1 MESINRNIFL
11 NQDISIKEKN
21 SHKYKIFDYFY
32 NIIDRK
38 SQTSIFTLYFL
49 HFFETIQLLSFAFSF
64 PHYYSWKI
72 SKEAFII
79 ISRIISGFR
88 LTPLLVYAP
97 FKFYSI
103 IFFTCF
109 ILIFIFSISLF
120 IQILY
125 RKSNS
130 KWYNKL
136 LIWVHISIA
145 PLTILLFIPI
155 NELFL
160 IPINCDNN
168 IIFTSSIK
176 CWNSLHFLFL
186 VLGII
191 SALCFCILIIFM
203 NFFYFYPF
211 QYAQSTIRLT
221 SSLDTIII
229 LFNLLYLLKYLL
241 TNILKFTNYS
251 FILSLKYIIMRLI
264 MNIFQLL

>member
-155 NELFL
+155 NEMFL
-160 IPINCDNN
+160 IPINCDNT
-168 IIFTSSIK
+168 IIFTKSIK
-176 CWNSLHFLFL
+176 CWNGLHLLFL

-191 SALCFCILIIFM
+191 SALCFSILILFM
-203 NFFYFYPF
+203 NFYYFYPF
-211 QYAQSTIRLT
+211 QFSPSTIKLIKGT
-221 SSLDTIII
+221 
-229 LFNLLYLLKYLL
+229 NLIW
-241 TNILKFTNYS
+241 N
-251 FILSLKYIIMRLI
+251 
-264 MNIFQLL
+264 Q